1 MYDKPIFLPAGDQ
14 ALLVEMGDTICDET
28 NIRIRNLTLALEK
41 LNLHG
46 IISIL
51 PTYTSLL
58 VSYDSMIQSASDIQS
73 RIEKLQDDLID
84 HHTDNHRILNIPT
97 LYGNEYG
104 PDLEFV
110 ASHTG
115 TSIDEVINI
124 HSGTKYR
131 VHMMGFTPG
140 FPYLGGLSE
149 QLNTPRLDT
158 PRLEIPAGSVG
169 IADNQTGLYPISSP
183 GGWRLIGRT
192 PLKMFDPEIEPPSI
206 LTIGD
211 YVQFTPLGTEKEYLD
226 IEKSIEAGN
235 YEFELENE
243 S

>member
-1 MYDKPIFLPAGDQ
+1 MYDKPTFLSAGDQ
-14 ALLVEMGDTICDET
+14 ALLVEMGDTINDET
-28 NIRIRNLTLALEK
+28 NTRIHNLTLKLEK
-41 LNLHG
+41 LNLPG
-46 IISIL
+46 VISIL

-58 VSYDSMIQSASDIQS
+58 ISYDPMIQSISNLQS
-73 RIEKLQDDLID
+73 KIEKFQDGLTD
-84 HHTDNHRILNIPT
+84 HHINNHRILNIPT

-110 ASHTG
+110 ASHAG
-115 TSIDEVINI
+115 ISVDEVVNI

-158 PRLEIPAGSVG
+158 PRIEIPAGSVG
-169 IADNQTGLYPISSP
+169 IADNQTGFYPISSP

-192 PLKMFDPEIEPPSI
+192 PLEMFDPEIEPPSI
-206 LTIGD
+206 LAVGD
-211 YVQFTPLGTEKEYLD
+211 YVQFTPIDTEKEYLE
-226 IEKSIEAGN
+226 IKKSVESGN
-235 YEFELENE
+235 YEFELENK
-243 S
+243 